1 MRTLYLCR
9 HGKSSWADPGMQDF
23 DRPLNERGMHDAPM
37 MAGRFKQRNEPL
49 DLMVSSTAKR
59 ALSTA
64 HAFADVLG
72 ATERGHFDAAAAR
85 PQLVLQPRLYHA
97 DVRSILDIVNALP
110 DAAQHVMLFG
120 HNPGFTEAVAFFSSD
135 DIGNL
140 PTCGMVRIDFP
151 CDAWAEASR
160 DYGLLVWRDQPKPY

>member
-23 DRPLNERGMHDAPM
+23 DRPLNSRGMHDAPI
-37 MAGRFKQRNEPL
+37 MASRFMERGEPL
-49 DLMVSSTAKR
+49 ELMVSSTANR

-64 HAFADVLG
+64 RAFADAMG
-72 ATERGHFDAAAAR
+72 AATRERFDTRAPM
-85 PQLVLQPRLYHA
+85 PQLLLQPRLYHA
-97 DVRSILDIVNALP
+97 DVRTILEIVNALP
-110 DAAQHVMLFG
+110 DDAQHVMLFG

-151 CDAWAEASR
+151 CDSWAQASR
-160 DYGLLVWRDQPKPY
+160 DYGMLQWRDQPKPY